1 MWYTSLTLMK
11 YYYLIMTRNQDT
23 YIPEEHPIEPLV
35 SEQEGVSSSIDSGEI
50 RDSRTTAEGE
60 LVPEGA
66 VSIESVKN
74 TLDKEGYDL
83 VGERGM
89 LSGSILGPLYKLQ
102 VRSRE
107 TGEEGFFT
115 EKVFSKNGT
124 RFVQERVMDGDRG
137 VFKYVTVDHLFNKQ
151 KAVNVLRDLPGIPE
165 AFAVYDGEK
174 GSSLEA
180 YVAGCEV
187 SSILSEDSDLKGDFQ
202 YEITSEQEIN
212 EIYKN
217 IEYTY
222 VEAAKKG
229 FILTIW
235 PNSLSGIMVE
245 TNTLQPYFNDL
256 HLYVEGDIEHEG
268 PVLDKFKKGLKSIKE
283 HKQGALE
290 QFNQLHI
297 ERIRQAM

>member
-1 MWYTSLTLMK
+1 MYTQK
-11 YYYLIMTRNQDT
+11 ER
-23 YIPEEHPIEPLV
+23 PIKHLV
-35 SEQEGVSSSIDSGEI
+35 SAQEGVPGSNIDSGEI

-124 RFVQERVMDGDRG
+124 RFVQEG
-137 VFKYVTVDHLFNKQ
+137 VLDDEGGIKYITVDHLFNKQ

-187 SSILSEDSDLKGDFQ
+187 SSILSENSDRRGDFQ

>member
-1 MWYTSLTLMK
+1 MYTQK
-11 YYYLIMTRNQDT
+11 ER
-23 YIPEEHPIEPLV
+23 PIKHLV
-35 SEQEGVSSSIDSGEI
+35 SAQEGVPGSNIDSGEI

-89 LSGSILGPLYKLQ
+89 LSGSVLGPLYKLQ

-124 RFVQERVMDGDRG
+124 RFVQEGVLGDEG
-137 VFKYVTVDHLFNKQ
+137 GIKYITVDYLFNKQ
-151 KAVNVLRDLPGIPE
+151 KAVKALRGLPGIPE

-187 SSILSEDSDLKGDFQ
+187 SSILSENSDRRGDFQ

-268 PVLDKFKKGLKSIKE
+268 PVLDKFNEGLESIEE
-283 HKQGALE
+283 HKQEALE
-290 QFNQLHI
+290 EFKQLHI

>member
-1 MWYTSLTLMK
+1 
-11 YYYLIMTRNQDT
+11 
-23 YIPEEHPIEPLV
+23 
-35 SEQEGVSSSIDSGEI
+35 
-50 RDSRTTAEGE
+50 
-60 LVPEGA
+60 

-124 RFVQERVMDGDRG
+124 RFVQEG
-137 VFKYVTVDHLFNKQ
+137 VLDDEGGIKYITVDYLFNKQ
-151 KAVNVLRDLPGIPE
+151 KAVKALRGLPGIPE

-187 SSILSEDSDLKGDFQ
+187 SSILSEDGDRRGDFQ

-222 VEAAKKG
+222 VEAAKRG

-235 PNSLSGIMVE
+235 PKSLSGIMVE

>member
-1 MWYTSLTLMK
+1 MYTQK
-11 YYYLIMTRNQDT
+11 ER
-23 YIPEEHPIEPLV
+23 PIKHLV
-35 SEQEGVSSSIDSGEI
+35 SAQEGVPGSNIDSGEI

-89 LSGSILGPLYKLQ
+89 LSGSVLGPLYKLQ

-124 RFVQERVMDGDRG
+124 RFVQEG
-137 VFKYVTVDHLFNKQ
+137 VLDDEGGIKYITVDYLFNKQ
-151 KAVNVLRDLPGIPE
+151 KAVKALRGLPGIPE

-187 SSILSEDSDLKGDFQ
+187 SSILSENSDRRGDFQ

-268 PVLDKFKKGLKSIKE
+268 PVLDKFNEGLESIEE
-283 HKQGALE
+283 HKQEALE
-290 QFNQLHI
+290 EFKQLHI

>member
-1 MWYTSLTLMK
+1 MWYTSLILMK
-11 YYYLIMTRNQDT
+11 YYYLIMTLNPNTQTPKER
-23 YIPEEHPIEPLV
+23 PIEPLV
-35 SEQEGVSSSIDSGEI
+35 SVQERVPISKDSGKTPEH
-50 RDSRTTAEGE
+50 RTTAEGE

-124 RFVQERVMDGDRG
+124 RFVQEG
-137 VFKYVTVDHLFNKQ
+137 VLDDEGGIKYITVDYLFNKQ
-151 KAVNVLRDLPGIPE
+151 KAVKALRGLPGIPE

-187 SSILSEDSDLKGDFQ
+187 SSILSEDGDRRGDFQ

-222 VEAAKKG
+222 VEAAKRG

-235 PNSLSGIMVE
+235 PKSLSGIMVE

>member
-11 YYYLIMTRNQDT
+11 YYYLIMTLNPNTQTPKERT
-23 YIPEEHPIEPLV
+23 IEPLV
-35 SEQEGVSSSIDSGEI
+35 SVQESVPSSIDSGKIPE
-50 RDSRTTAEGE
+50 SRTTAEGGP
-60 LVPEGA
+60 VPEGA

-74 TLDKEGYDL
+74 TLKEKGYDL
-83 VGERGM
+83 VGKRGM
-89 LSGSILGPLYKLQ
+89 LSGGMLGPLYKLQ

-124 RFVQERVMDGDRG
+124 RFVQEG
-137 VFKYVTVDHLFNKQ
+137 VLDDEGGIKYVTVDYLFNKQ
-151 KAVNVLRDLPGIPE
+151 KAVNALRDLPGIPK
-165 AFAVYDGEK
+165 AFAIYDGKK
-174 GSSLEA
+174 GSSIEA
-180 YVAGCEV
+180 YVAGCEL
-187 SSILSEDSDLKGDFQ
+187 SGILSEDGELRGDFQ

-222 VEAAKKG
+222 VEAAKRG

-235 PNSLSGIMVE
+235 PKSLSGIMVE

-268 PVLDKFKKGLKSIKE
+268 PVLDKFNEGLESIKE
-283 HKQGALE
+283 HKQEALE

-297 ERIRQAM
+297 DRIRQAM